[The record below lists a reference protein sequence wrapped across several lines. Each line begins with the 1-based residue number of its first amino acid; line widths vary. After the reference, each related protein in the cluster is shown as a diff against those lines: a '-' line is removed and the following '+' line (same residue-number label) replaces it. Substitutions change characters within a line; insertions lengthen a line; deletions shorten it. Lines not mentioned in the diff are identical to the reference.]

1 MDKKYWKN
9 YYEKQKAPVQASLFA
24 QHILENYVKEN
35 DSLIELGCGNG
46 RDSAFFALHGVN
58 VVAIDQCENEIFTLS
73 VNNKLKNIKFICD
86 DFTKLGEIGSFD
98 SVYSRFTLH
107 SITEKEENDT
117 IKWAYEHLKK
127 NGKLLVEARGKKNEL
142 YKLGIPIDGE
152 KDVYVYEEHSR
163 RFVDIDNLCD
173 KLTKM
178 GFNLV
183 SAEEKA
189 SFAPFGDTNYVFMRI
204 VALKD

>member
-9 YYEKQKAPVQASLFA
+9 YYEKQEAPVQASLFA
-24 QHILENYVKEN
+24 QYVLKNYLKEKS
-35 DSLIELGCGNG
+35 SLVEFGCGNG
-46 RDSAFFALHGVN
+46 RDSLFFALHGVN
-58 VVAIDQCENEIFTLS
+58 VVAIDQCENEISVLS
-73 VNNKLKNIKFICD
+73 RNNKFQNIKFVCD
-86 DFTKLGEIGSFD
+86 DFTKLGEMGSFD
-98 SVYSRFTLH
+98 SAYSRFTLH

-142 YKLGIPIDGE
+142 YKLGTPVKGE
-152 KDVYVYEEHSR
+152 QDAYVYEEHSR
-163 RFVDIDNLCD
+163 RFVDMDKLCN

-178 GFNLV
+178 GFNIV

-189 SFAPFGDTNYVFMRI
+189 GFAPFGDTDYVFMRI